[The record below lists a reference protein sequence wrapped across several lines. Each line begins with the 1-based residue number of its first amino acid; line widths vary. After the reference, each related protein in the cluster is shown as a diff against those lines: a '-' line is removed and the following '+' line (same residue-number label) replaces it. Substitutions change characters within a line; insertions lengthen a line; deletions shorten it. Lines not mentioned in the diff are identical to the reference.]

1 MKWGVTMEKAI
12 TNNQIVK
19 VLRVGPFIVDDK
31 HDVNVYF
38 LSKGAY
44 SFLIDLPPIQK
55 FEQMRKTLENQ
66 FTIEE
71 LSYIIILNGT
81 LSTIEVLANMM
92 DEGFHGTIITSE
104 YLARQLRNAEL
115 DLKIIK
121 IEEGLS
127 DHILDGLGLSFIPMF
142 FLPYPD
148 MFAVYEP
155 YHQIL
160 FSNLLFSSYSTKKN
174 PQMVD
179 LQKQMFSFHK
189 EMMPSSI
196 FLLPMIKK
204 MKTLSLKHIFP
215 SYGEPISSEQIPV
228 ILDYMSNM
236 SFHNN
241 YLINS
246 KTGFASEDIDY
257 IEIINQ
263 LLIKLKNHFSRIEI
277 LNTFVGSP
285 FHLDQ
290 ETLMLNKTSLV
301 NYKMWHSFFDY
312 VFAKKGMPWLTMM
325 EPVMKHMMDTFQL
338 ELPSIYRSE
347 TIKLRQEALSLEEK
361 KIVLETTLSEL
372 QQQINDAKD
381 QILRDKLTKLYAQDV
396 LIRMMMDHFS
406 KPLSTQEQTRGL
418 LLIQLDQLPDI
429 NRRFNKETGDET
441 VRNMAYV
448 LEQEKGE
455 HTLLFKQ
462 SGPGIYAM
470 IEAEHP
476 QNIEKEAIKFRN
488 AIASSTTFI
497 EKVTVSI
504 AMVTCHE
511 VDQSLAMEEK
521 LAFLMSTVEKRM
533 AFAKIKG
540 QNLIIDEKTELPEL
554 IEGSLLLVDQD
565 EINRNMLF
573 RIFKRAHYEIVLADS
588 VIEAFT
594 ILQKQKIDLV
604 ISEINLSKMDGFQ
617 LKMMMNESKAFQ
629 DVPFI
634 MVSHNKTIEN
644 IKRGN
649 LLGVDLILEKPII
662 PEELIGHVNRMKE
675 RVKV

>member
-1 MKWGVTMEKAI
+1 MKWGVTMEKTT

-19 VLRVGPFIVDDK
+19 VLRIGPFIVDDK
-31 HDVNVYF
+31 HDVNIYF
-38 LSKGAY
+38 LSKGEH

-55 FEQMRKTLENQ
+55 FEQMLHQIENQ
-66 FTIEE
+66 FSIEE
-71 LSYIIILNGT
+71 LSYIVILNST
-81 LSTIEVLANMM
+81 LSTIEVLANMI

-104 YLARQLRNAEL
+104 FLARQMRNAEL
-115 DLKIIK
+115 DIKIIK
-121 IEEGLS
+121 IEEGIS
-127 DHILDGLGLSFIPMF
+127 DHMLDHLGLSFIPMF

-148 MFAVYEP
+148 MFVVYEP
-155 YHQIL
+155 NHQIL
-160 FSNLLFSSYSTKKN
+160 FSNLLLSSYSTKKN
-174 PQMVD
+174 PSMVD

-196 FLLPMIKK
+196 FVLPMIQK
-204 MKTLSLKHIFP
+204 MKTLALKHIFP
-215 SYGEPISSEQIPV
+215 SYGAPISSDHIPV

-241 YLINS
+241 YLVNS

-277 LNTFVGSP
+277 INTFVGSP

-290 ETLMLNKTSLV
+290 ETLMLKKTSLV

-312 VFAKKGMPWLTMM
+312 VFAKKGMSWLTIM

-361 KIVLETTLSEL
+361 KTALETTLSEL
-372 QQQINDAKD
+372 QQQIDEAKD
-381 QILRDKLTKLYAQDV
+381 QILRDKLTKLYTRDV

-406 KPLSTQEQTRGL
+406 KPLEEQGRTRGL

-448 LEQEKGE
+448 LEQQKGDR
-455 HTLLFKQ
+455 TLLFKQ
-462 SGPGIYAM
+462 SGPGIYAL
-470 IEAEHP
+470 IEDENL

-504 AMVTCHE
+504 AIVTCYE

-540 QNLIIDEKTELPEL
+540 QNVIIDDKTELPEQ

-594 ILQKQKIDLV
+594 ILQKRKIDLV

-675 RVKV
+675 RVKI